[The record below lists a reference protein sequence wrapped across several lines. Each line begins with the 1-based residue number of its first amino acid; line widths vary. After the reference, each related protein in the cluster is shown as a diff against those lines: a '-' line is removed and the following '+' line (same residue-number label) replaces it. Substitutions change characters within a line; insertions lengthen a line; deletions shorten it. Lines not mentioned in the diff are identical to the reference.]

1 MDELLLLSL
10 STTELRTLLAL
21 KHLADKDGKI
31 KATMEDLGEV
41 TNYGRES
48 LRIAM
53 RGLEARGVIA
63 THRTKRNLGRLYK
76 NEYLIFPKN
85 LASEIPEKLASTA
98 DTSNTS
104 KSGSTLVKNTT
115 YSLESSAL
123 ENEIRKEV
131 EVVNKWQDDD
141 DNIGGW
147 GLLDGDKISANR
159 TKPLS
164 KRSPKNR
171 HQRPQEE
178 WTAADVASEF
188 SKRLYEKITGVPA
201 IVNTDRLRA
210 VLATY
215 RKRYGTTALT
225 ELEVLEMF
233 FGDNR
238 ILYKVRKEPHNAWR
252 VFLRMLTTRGQEA
265 LENLGMDEDLP
276 DELDNESPADYV
288 YASDGKKFDN
298 SMPGRKAMERYEEE
312 LGRH

>member
-1 MDELLLLSL
+1 MDELELLSL
-10 STTELRTLLAL
+10 STTELRTFLAL
-21 KHLADKDGKI
+21 RHLSNPDGLV
-31 KATMEDLGEV
+31 KATMDDLGEV

-53 RGLEARGVIA
+53 RGLESRGVIA

-76 NEYLIFPKN
+76 NEYLLFPKN
-85 LASEIPEKLASTA
+85 LASETPEKLASTA
-98 DTSNTS
+98 GTSNTS
-104 KSGSTLVKNTT
+104 KSDSTLVKNTT

-131 EVVNKWQDDD
+131 KVVNKWQDDD
-141 DNIGGW
+141 DSIGGW
-147 GLLDGDKISANR
+147 GLLDGDRTSANK

-171 HQRPQEE
+171 HQRPQDE

-225 ELEVLEMF
+225 ELEIMEMF

-265 LENLGMDEDLP
+265 LENLGMDEDTP
-276 DELDNESPADYV
+276 DELDNEKPSEYV

-298 SMPGRKAMERYEEE
+298 SMPGRKALERYEENLE
-312 LGRH
+312 RA